1 MGLLDSDHRIVTWEY
16 ESILVCYLHGI
27 KVKRYIPDFLVT
39 VNTGKKILVEIKPER
54 MRDIPVNAAKRAAV
68 MQKCQE
74 EGWIYYEWSPNN
86 PVVPEVL

>member
-1 MGLLDSDHRIVTWEY
+1 
-16 ESILVCYLHGI
+16 
-27 KVKRYIPDFLVT
+27 VT